1 MSVGYIGLGDMG
13 GALARRLHLSHPV
26 TAYDLDRAHLE
37 QMVACGA
44 KAATGPRD
52 LAASCDTVFLCLPTS
67 EHVRQ
72 VVFGAEGLA
81 AGLRPGSMIVDQ
93 TTGDPTETRKM
104 AAELAAR
111 DIAFVDAP
119 VSGGSQGATA
129 GTISIMVG
137 ADAELLGRVRPFLDA
152 ISSNVFHAGDVG
164 AGHVMKLINNM
175 ISGTQRLL
183 SLEGLAL
190 AAKNGIDPAKAA
202 EILSAGGARNAF
214 LAESVPRLLTGNFGA
229 GLTLGLMHKDL
240 RLACQLGAD
249 SGMALMY
256 GSLTREFYQLCIG
269 QVGAGE
275 RVDTSATAIERLA
288 GATIVPRPPRP

>member
-13 GALARRLHLSHPV
+13 GALARRLHLTHPLV
-26 TAYDLDRAHLE
+26 SYDLNRGNLE
-37 QMVACGA
+37 QMTACGA
-44 KAATGPRD
+44 KAAMGLAD
-52 LAASCDTVFLCLPTS
+52 LAASCDVIFLCLPTS
-67 EHVRQ
+67 QHVRE
-72 VVFGAEGLA
+72 VIFGTDGLA
-81 AGLRPGSMIVDQ
+81 TALRPGTLIIDQ
-93 TTGDPTETRKM
+93 TTGDPTETRRM

-111 DIAFVDAP
+111 DIGLVDAP
-119 VSGGSQGATA
+119 VSGGAQGATA

-137 ADAELLGRVRPFLDA
+137 ASAELLDRARPFLDA

-164 AGHVMKLINNM
+164 AGHVMKLINNL

-190 AAKNGIDPAKAA
+190 AARNGIDPAKAA
-202 EILSAGGARNAF
+202 EILSVGGARNAF
-214 LAESVPRLLTGNFGA
+214 LAESVPRLLTGNFGT

-249 SGMALMY
+249 SGMALLY

-275 RVDTSATAIERLA
+275 RVDRSATAIERLA
-288 GATIVPRPPRP
+288 GTTIVPEQ

>member
-13 GALARRLHLSHPV
+13 GALAKRLNLTHPLV
-26 TAYDLDRAHLE
+26 VYDLNTENLE
-37 QMVACGA
+37 RMVACGA
-44 KAATGPRD
+44 TAAAGLSD
-52 LAASCDTVFLCLPTS
+52 LAASCDIVFLCLPTS
-67 EHVRQ
+67 EHVRR
-72 VVFGAEGLA
+72 VVFGEDGLA
-81 AGLRPGSMIVDQ
+81 ASLRPGAMIIDQ

-111 DIAFVDAP
+111 NIALVDAP
-119 VSGGSQGATA
+119 VSGGAQGAAA

-137 ADAELLGRVRPFLDA
+137 ASAELLDRARPFLAA

-190 AAKNGIDPAKAA
+190 AAKNGIAPAKAA
-202 EILSAGGARNAF
+202 EILSVGGARNTF
-214 LAESVPRLLTGNFGA
+214 LAESVPRLLTGNFGT

-249 SGMALMY
+249 SGMALLY

-275 RVDTSATAIERLA
+275 RVDTSALAIERLA
-288 GATIVPRPPRP
+288 GTTIVTD

>member
-13 GALARRLHLSHPV
+13 GALAKRLHLTHPLV
-26 TAYDLDRAHLE
+26 AYDLNRINLE
-37 QMVACGA
+37 QLVASGA
-44 KAATGPRD
+44 KAANGLPD
-52 LAASCDTVFLCLPTS
+52 LAASCDVIFLCLPTS
-67 EHVRQ
+67 EHVQQ
-72 VVFGAEGLA
+72 VIFGADGLA
-81 AGLRPGSMIVDQ
+81 TALRQGTMIIDQ
-93 TTGDPTETRKM
+93 TTGDPTQTRKM
-104 AAELAAR
+104 AAELSTR
-111 DIAFVDAP
+111 GIALVDAP
-119 VSGGSQGATA
+119 VSGGAQGATA

-137 ADAELLGRVRPFLDA
+137 ASAELLDRARPFLDA

-190 AAKNGIDPAKAA
+190 AARNGIDPAKAT

-214 LAESVPRLLTGNFGA
+214 LAESAPRLLNGNFGT

-249 SGMALMY
+249 SGMALLY

-275 RVDTSATAIERLA
+275 RVDRSATAMEKLA
-288 GATIVPRPPRP
+288 RTIIIPKQMQ